1 MVKKLKTILLV
12 DDDKATNFIN
22 KRVIKKTGCADEV
35 LLTYNGIE
43 ALELLTTPV
52 NGTYIKPDLILLDV
66 NMPKMNGWEFMEEYA
81 KLSDEQKGKIVIIM
95 LTTSLNPSDR
105 EKAEEI
111 KEITAFEKKPLS
123 EEVLLAI
130 LAKYFE

>member
-43 ALELLTTPV
+43 ALE
-52 NGTYIKPDLILLDV
+52 K
-66 NMPKMNGWEFMEEYA
+66 
-81 KLSDEQKGKIVIIM
+81 
-95 LTTSLNPSDR
+95 
-105 EKAEEI
+105 
-111 KEITAFEKKPLS
+111 
-123 EEVLLAI
+123 
-130 LAKYFE
+130 